1 MTRCHRCETERHKKK
16 EEIAF
21 LLFFDVQTTFRTAQS
36 LDPGAQVTF
45 KFINTQYV
53 YLWKGD

>member
-45 KFINTQYV
+45 EFINTQYV
-53 YLWKGD
+53 YLW